1 MLQVSSVDLQYIWK
15 AKGPRNFGILDPGVQ
30 ETDSKDLPMSRKPLR
45 SSSLRLHRRRKTI
58 YDDRN
63 TSCFR
68 MILSEGR
75 FAFPEIPLRCWDI
88 LQRACSN
95 NNNNNNNNT
104 KKTTEQRPTSNC
116 CQFLTDRRRL
126 AITRRLSTNRRRLT
140 TVLPRKLKTDIHT

>member
-30 ETDSKDLPMSRKPLR
+30 ETDSKHLPMNRKPLR

-95 NNNNNNNNT
+95 NNNNNNNT